1 MTLAAETR
9 AAVRRRPFLYEALR
23 AGVVNYAAAARLLD
37 VEGEQGAVVA
47 ALGRYAE
54 ALPNYEASARE
65 ARVTMRSGLGE
76 RAVDPESE
84 PDAGNEDSENSE
96 KGCLDGNEEETERE
110 SEGDGEEGE
119 KGEGTMDTPL
129 LRVGEHALIPGTGT
143 RTAILVT
150 GAIDGRALSQVL
162 GRLVVEDRPPV
173 AAGFAGRALVVV
185 VSRRDG
191 PSALRLV
198 ESALETIPD

>member
-1 MTLAAETR
+1 VTLAAETR
-9 AAVRRRPFLYEALR
+9 AAIRRRPFLREALR

-37 VEGEQGAVVA
+37 VEGEHSAVVA

-54 ALPNYEASARE
+54 ALPDYGESARE
-65 ARVTMRSGLGE
+65 TRVTMRSGLGE
-76 RAVDPESE
+76 RAADP
-84 PDAGNEDSENSE
+84 
-96 KGCLDGNEEETERE
+96 ERE
-110 SEGDGEEGE
+110 SDADDESPERGSVDEREDESGSERGRGTENGGEAAAA
-119 KGEGTMDTPL
+119 PL
-129 LRVGEHALIPGTGT
+129 LRVGDRVLVPEAGT

-150 GAIDGRALSQVL
+150 GAVDGRVLSCVL
-162 GRLVVEDRPPV
+162 ARLVVEDRSPV
-173 AAGFAGRALVVV
+173 AAGFAGRALVIV

>member
-9 AAVRRRPFLYEALR
+9 AAIRRRPFLREALR

-37 VEGEQGAVVA
+37 VEGEHGAVVA

-54 ALPNYEASARE
+54 ALPDYEESAHE
-65 ARVTMRSGLGE
+65 ARVTMGSGFGE

-84 PDAGNEDSENSE
+84 PDTGNESSESSENGS
-96 KGCLDGNEEETERE
+96 LDE
-110 SEGDGEEGE
+110 SESDGEEDE
-119 KGEGTMDTPL
+119 NGEGTTGTPL
-129 LRVGEHALIPGTGT
+129 LRVGEHALVPGAGT

-150 GAIDGRALSQVL
+150 GAVGARVLSRVL
-162 GRLVVEDRPPV
+162 GRLAIEDVAPV
-173 AAGFAGRALVVV
+173 AAGFAGRALVIV

>member
-9 AAVRRRPFLYEALR
+9 AAIRRHPFLQEALR

-37 VEGEQGAVVA
+37 VEGEHGAVVA

-54 ALPNYEASARE
+54 ALPDYEESARE
-65 ARVTMRSGLGE
+65 ARVTMRSGLDE
-76 RAVDPESE
+76 RTADPESDE
-84 PDAGNEDSENSE
+84 AQG
-96 KGCLDGNEEETERE
+96 KGT
-110 SEGDGEEGE
+110 
-119 KGEGTMDTPL
+119 TDTPL
-129 LRVGEHALIPGTGT
+129 LRVGEHALVPGAGT

-150 GAIDGRALSQVL
+150 GAVDGRVLSRAL
-162 GRLVVEDRPPV
+162 GRLAVEDITPV

-191 PSALRLV
+191 PTALRLV
-198 ESALETIPD
+198 ESVLEAIPG